1 VDAHAAAYLA
11 VRYELTF
18 SLVTKYEILRG
29 LKQKRAAVQLV
40 QFEDLCRASE
50 IIAVGDAHVERAAQ
64 LWADAHDR
72 GLPRRSADLLIA
84 ATALHNGYLLGT
96 ANTKHFDW
104 IPGLK
109 LVNWRLP

>member
-50 IIAVGDAHVERAAQ
+50 IIAVGDAHVERAA
-64 LWADAHDR
+64 
-72 GLPRRSADLLIA
+72 
-84 ATALHNGYLLGT
+84 
-96 ANTKHFDW
+96 
-104 IPGLK
+104 
-109 LVNWRLP
+109 